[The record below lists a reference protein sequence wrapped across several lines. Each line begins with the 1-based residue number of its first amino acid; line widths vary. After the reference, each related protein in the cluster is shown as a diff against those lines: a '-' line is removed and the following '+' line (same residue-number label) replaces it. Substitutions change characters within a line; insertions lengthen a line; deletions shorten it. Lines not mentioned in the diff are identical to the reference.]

1 MRPEPR
7 QQIYKFNLIKNI
19 YDFITFGFFN
29 NNNKKKL
36 EEYFQNF
43 FKYKNV
49 LCINRGR
56 IGTYLAVKAAI
67 TKNKN
72 KIILSPFTIFDV
84 INMAICAGAQPVF
97 CDVEK
102 KSITIDLENI
112 KKVYDEN
119 VGAIMITH
127 THVINKDIQEIVKFA
142 KEKNI
147 ILIEDCAISF
157 GTKLNNKYIGTIG
170 DIGFFSFGI
179 FKFVSSLNGGLII
192 TKDSFIFK
200 KIFNEHKSFLKQDYN
215 MLIKNFLKSTFVSFF
230 TNRYIFKFFSSFIIK
245 FGFLNN
251 IKSINQFSKNDPN
264 PHFLENLPE
273 SYKKNI
279 SNTQAGLILDQ
290 AKMHIIDF
298 KIRIK
303 NAKIY
308 YNNLKD
314 IKDLI
319 IPKFNDNFENGWI
332 NFPIQYN
339 KRDKLLKFLFL
350 NNRDLAI
357 YFYRNCNDL
366 DIFNKYNNPKLVNIK
381 NIVKDIIILPTYPK
395 YSEKQVYRNISLI
408 KKYFN
413 K

>member
-1 MRPEPR
+1 
-7 QQIYKFNLIKNI
+7 
-19 YDFITFGFFN
+19 
-29 NNNKKKL
+29 
-36 EEYFQNF
+36 
-43 FKYKNV
+43 
-49 LCINRGR
+49 
-56 IGTYLAVKAAI
+56 
-67 TKNKN
+67 
-72 KIILSPFTIFDV
+72 
-84 INMAICAGAQPVF
+84 
-97 CDVEK
+97 
-102 KSITIDLENI
+102 
-112 KKVYDEN
+112 
-119 VGAIMITH
+119 
-127 THVINKDIQEIVKFA
+127 
-142 KEKNI
+142 
-147 ILIEDCAISF
+147 
-157 GTKLNNKYIGTIG
+157 
-170 DIGFFSFGI
+170 
-179 FKFVSSLNGGLII
+179 
-192 TKDSFIFK
+192 
-200 KIFNEHKSFLKQDYN
+200 
-215 MLIKNFLKSTFVSFF
+215 MLVKNFLKSTFVSFF

-251 IKSINQFSKNDPN
+251 IKFINQFSKNDPN

-279 SNTQAGLILDQ
+279 SNTQAGLILEQ
-290 AKMHIIDF
+290 AKIHILDF